1 MPVPDI
7 KSIAQFIAL
16 DALLRNGELPRRGF
30 TEGFEHPV
38 TGQPN
43 ANLGKRYDEFDPKT
57 TAYVFVSHRWAR
69 PGQGSRGHPDDDDKS
84 KYKLILEGLKRL
96 SGTAASP
103 IPEGFQIAVWLDFCC
118 IDQDGA
124 PSSELEQLGALI
136 SLCDLVLVPVIDH
149 NHREWSYPAT
159 WSNHFEQY
167 KAAGWTEYWSRAWC
181 RVEAMLAAV
190 KPVVDHAERATLF
203 RGAMGNAIA
212 AGRRPWALFGTKE
225 QEERRPP
232 LFLPPLAN
240 STFDKYKPS
249 KGRLTKETDRGLI
262 ETLEA
267 DARKDVVPIEVGY
280 VGEKKD
286 GKAHGRGKKQYD
298 NGDVYE
304 GEWKE
309 GKKHGRGT
317 YRVANGNVYEGEF
330 EEDKKHGRGTFRWA
344 SGEEYEGEF

>member
-1 MPVPDI
+1 MDI

-30 TEGFEHPV
+30 TEGFVHPV

-43 ANLGKRYDEFDPKT
+43 ANLGKRYDEFDPKK

-159 WSNHFEQY
+159 WSNHFEQ
-167 KAAGWTEYWSRAWC
+167 
-181 RVEAMLAAV
+181 L
-190 KPVVDHAERATLF
+190 
-203 RGAMGNAIA
+203 
-212 AGRRPWALFGTKE
+212 
-225 QEERRPP
+225 
-232 LFLPPLAN
+232 
-240 STFDKYKPS
+240 
-249 KGRLTKETDRGLI
+249 
-262 ETLEA
+262 
-267 DARKDVVPIEVGY
+267 
-280 VGEKKD
+280 
-286 GKAHGRGKKQYD
+286 
-298 NGDVYE
+298 
-304 GEWKE
+304 
-309 GKKHGRGT
+309 
-317 YRVANGNVYEGEF
+317 
-330 EEDKKHGRGTFRWA
+330 
-344 SGEEYEGEF
+344 

>member
-1 MPVPDI
+1 MHRASVV
-7 KSIAQFIAL
+7 A
-16 DALLRNGELPRRGF
+16 EL
-30 TEGFEHPV
+30 
-38 TGQPN
+38 
-43 ANLGKRYDEFDPKT
+43 
-57 TAYVFVSHRWAR
+57 
-69 PGQGSRGHPDDDDKS
+69 GSRGHPDDDDKS
-84 KYKLILEGLKRL
+84 KYKLILAALKKL

-149 NHREWSYPAT
+149 NHREWSYPAR

-167 KAAGWTEYWSRAWC
+167 KAAGWTEYWDRAWC

-225 QEERRPP
+225 QEERKPP
-232 LFLPPLAN
+232 IFLPPLAN
-240 STFDKYKPS
+240 STFDTYKPS
-249 KGRLTKETDRGLI
+249 KGSLTKETDRGLI

-286 GKAHGRGKKQYD
+286 GT
-298 NGDVYE
+298 
-304 GEWKE
+304 
-309 GKKHGRGT
+309 KHGKG
-317 YRVANGNVYEGEF
+317 
-330 EEDKKHGRGTFRWA
+330 K
-344 SGEEYEGEF
+344 